1 MAYSFLTQATV
12 KKLSRNEKWLQQI
25 NNEDIID
32 LSLNAGQLI
41 IDKPKVDENF
51 IPFSQQLD
59 VYCQQ
64 IAQQFPFIAV
74 TPQLQ
79 LHCTLLTI
87 FNQPIALFEPQKLML
102 LAWCQKIT
110 NIFNK
115 IGKIEIL
122 FNDIILTAN
131 GSVIL
136 IGVSKTLTQFRQQVY
151 QQIPIDH
158 HLHKNIIHI
167 TLGRL
172 QESVSSEKITP
183 LFQFLAHNRLS
194 LPINI
199 KTSINYPKFV
209 VSKGS
214 LSSEILLNKT
224 IEFNQQKQ

>member
-41 IDKPKVDENF
+41 IDKPKVDEDF

-102 LAWCQKIT
+102 L
-110 NIFNK
+110 
-115 IGKIEIL
+115 L
-122 FNDIILTAN
+122 
-131 GSVIL
+131 
-136 IGVSKTLTQFRQQVY
+136 GVK
-151 QQIPIDH
+151 
-158 HLHKNIIHI
+158 K
-167 TLGRL
+167 
-172 QESVSSEKITP
+172 
-183 LFQFLAHNRLS
+183 
-194 LPINI
+194 
-199 KTSINYPKFV
+199 
-209 VSKGS
+209 
-214 LSSEILLNKT
+214 
-224 IEFNQQKQ
+224 